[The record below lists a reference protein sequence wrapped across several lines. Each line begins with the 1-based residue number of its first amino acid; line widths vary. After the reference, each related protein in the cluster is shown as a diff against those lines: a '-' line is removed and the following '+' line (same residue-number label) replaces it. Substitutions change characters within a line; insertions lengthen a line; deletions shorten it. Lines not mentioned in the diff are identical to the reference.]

1 MLRVTAKLSEYAS
14 DFRMNEVAADIE
26 KMCGT
31 PQTIDDLIAKCL
43 EKYHIRLY
51 LMQYLLVGQT
61 VRSYVT
67 WLLKTG
73 RIEPVYEGTRLLF
86 RRIQ

>member
-1 MLRVTAKLSEYAS
+1 MRENLSAI
-14 DFRMNEVAADIE
+14 DDVADDIA
-26 KMCGT
+26 KMCNS
-31 PQTIDDLIAKCL
+31 PKTIDDLIAECL

-67 WLLKTG
+67 WLLEQK

-86 RRIQ
+86 KQIS